1 MQHRDGNRSRSLTDR
16 APTTRT
22 FRNRY
27 HLGPGAPS
35 AAPHHP
41 SGRSAGYPHAL
52 RNAFRLPLS
61 ARIEHMFVYGRGR
74 RNCSFPDCDRT
85 YYAKGLCRPHYTQQS
100 HNRPLK
106 PIRPRSPIP
115 TQCEFERCDK
125 RATNR
130 GLCPAHAK
138 QRSKGQP
145 LRPLRPFYGTKGPC
159 RFDGCPK
166 PRAAGGYCAGHAA
179 QYYGGRPLAPL
190 FKPKVGCDFPGC
202 TKRHFALGY
211 CQGHWRQLREK
222 RPLAPLREMKGWRID
237 RGYVYLFEPT
247 HPNAHRDGYVA
258 EHTKVMAE
266 ILGRPLERY
275 EEVHHKNGTRS
286 DNRPGNLELWARGMQ
301 PPGSRV
307 SDLVDWAVRV
317 LKLYRPELLASRPA
331 MRIQKRSG
339 QS

>member
-1 MQHRDGNRSRSLTDR
+1 MTVGVRPRETIWPQVNGWSRPAGRAGQAGWLIHRFIGHTVRDGFVDIL
-16 APTTRT
+16 
-22 FRNRY
+22 
-27 HLGPGAPS
+27 
-35 AAPHHP
+35 
-41 SGRSAGYPHAL
+41 
-52 RNAFRLPLS
+52 
-61 ARIEHMFVYGRGR
+61 EHMFAQPRG
-74 RNCSFPDCDRT
+74 CSFPECDRA
-85 YYAKGLCRPHYTQQS
+85 YYAKGLCRPHYIQQS

-159 RFDGCPK
+159 RFDGCLK

-211 CQGHWRQLREK
+211 CQGHWRQLRLQ
-222 RPLAPLREMKGWRID
+222 RPLTPLRGKSGRIIS
-237 RGYVYLFEPT
+237 RGYVLLFEPM
-247 HPNAHRDGYVA
+247 HPNAHKTGYVY
-258 EHTKVMAE
+258 EHTKVMAAK
-266 ILGRPLERY
+266 LGRPLERF
-275 EEVHHKNGTRS
+275 EEVHHKNGIRS
-286 DNRPGNLELWARGMQ
+286 DNRPENLELWARGMQ

-307 SDLVDWAVRV
+307 SDLIDAAVRV
-317 LKLYRPELLASRPA
+317 LKLYRPDLLAESTLITRE
-331 MRIQKRSG
+331 SG
-339 QS
+339 KESPGS